1 MIVKLSEQL
10 KTISGN
16 NYIGSDGEPVTFKNA
31 SIICCEMYKLEK
43 MIPGRI
49 LKVLA
54 LGTRIFNTST
64 EDEIDFTDE
73 EVKIL
78 REVIE
83 ENKIFVAGLTG
94 ELLKRF
100 EVK

>member
-1 MIVKLSEQL
+1 MIIKLNEQL

-16 NYIGSDGEPVTFKNA
+16 NYLGSDGEPVTFKNA
-31 SIICCEMYKLEK
+31 SIICCEMYKPEK
-43 MIPGRI
+43 IIPGRI

-54 LGTRIFNTST
+54 LGTRIFNTT
-64 EDEIDFTDE
+64 EEEIDFTDE

-78 REVIE
+78 KEMIE

-94 ELLKRF
+94 ELLKKF
-100 EVK
+100 E

>member
-1 MIVKLSEQL
+1 MIVKLNEQL

-16 NYIGSDGEPVTFKNA
+16 NYLGSDGEPVTFKNA
-31 SIICCEMYKLEK
+31 SIICCEMYKPEK
-43 MIPGRI
+43 IIPGRI

-54 LGTRIFNTST
+54 LGTRIFNTT
-64 EDEIDFTDE
+64 EEEIDFTDE

-78 REVIE
+78 KEMIE

-94 ELLKRF
+94 ELLKKF
-100 EVK
+100 E

>member
-31 SIICCEMYKLEK
+31 SIICCEMYKSEK

-54 LGTRIFNTST
+54 LGTRIFNTT
-64 EDEIDFTDE
+64 EEEIDFTDE

-78 REVIE
+78 KEVIE

-94 ELLKRF
+94 ELLKKF
-100 EVK
+100 E

>member
-1 MIVKLSEQL
+1 MIVKLNEQL

-16 NYIGSDGEPVTFKNA
+16 NYLGSDGEPVTFKNA
-31 SIICCEMYKLEK
+31 SIICCEMYKPEK
-43 MIPGRI
+43 IIPGRI

-54 LGTRIFNTST
+54 LGTRIFNTT
-64 EDEIDFTDE
+64 EEEIDFTDE

-78 REVIE
+78 KEVIE

-94 ELLKRF
+94 ELLKKF
-100 EVK
+100 E